1 MLQQAIAITDF
12 LYLIFKYIFRGTNEK
27 VYFSKLPHLHKVGY
41 LLQSCFGD
49 GFKFDTS
56 DSLTFAKQKRED
68 SGLSRSDTSRAFCDM
83 PVITET
89 VFSELELLGHVQ
101 DIEEHE
107 PNKHKLKGH

>member
-1 MLQQAIAITDF
+1 M
-12 LYLIFKYIFRGTNEK
+12 NEK

-41 LLQSCFGD
+41 LLLFTMLQSCFGD

-89 VFSELELLGHVQ
+89 FFFRAGIVGPCSGY
-101 DIEEHE
+101 
-107 PNKHKLKGH
+107 